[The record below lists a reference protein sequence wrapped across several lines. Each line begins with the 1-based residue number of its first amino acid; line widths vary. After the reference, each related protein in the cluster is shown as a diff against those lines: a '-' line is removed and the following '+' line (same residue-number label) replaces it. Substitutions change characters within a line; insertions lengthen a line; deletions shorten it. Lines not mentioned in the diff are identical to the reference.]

1 MTQTDT
7 VDFSILYEENYRTVY
22 RFLLKISSDPE
33 IAEDLAQEAFLKAFT
48 FSLNSILRLLLLAH
62 GLVRLL
68 KICILNIIIDGKENF
83 EIYI

>member
-33 IAEDLAQEAFLKAFT
+33 IAEDLA
-48 FSLNSILRLLLLAH
+48 
-62 GLVRLL
+62 
-68 KICILNIIIDGKENF
+68 
-83 EIYI
+83 